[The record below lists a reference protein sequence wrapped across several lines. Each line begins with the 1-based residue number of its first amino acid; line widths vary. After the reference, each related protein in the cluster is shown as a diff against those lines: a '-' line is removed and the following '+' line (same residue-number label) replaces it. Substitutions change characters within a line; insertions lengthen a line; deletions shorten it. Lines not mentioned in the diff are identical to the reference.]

1 MKYSIERICWCPS
14 TFNGYEDSPYWK
26 ITFLGYVIGLT
37 DDGKYWGIGDIKLSV
52 AVPEYVKEM
61 LNRIITECKLQ
72 IVLED

>member
-14 TFNGYEDSPYWK
+14 TFNGFEDSPYWK
-26 ITFLGYVIGLT
+26 IVFSGYVIGLT
-37 DDGKYWGIGDIKLSV
+37 DDGKYWGINVV
-52 AVPEYVKEM
+52 AVPESVKEM